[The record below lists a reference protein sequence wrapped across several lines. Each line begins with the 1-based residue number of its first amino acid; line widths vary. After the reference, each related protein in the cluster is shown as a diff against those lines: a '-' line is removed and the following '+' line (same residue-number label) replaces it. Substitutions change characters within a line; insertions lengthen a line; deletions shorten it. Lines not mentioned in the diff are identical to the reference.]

1 MSKTRRILVL
11 IALTLLFGLGIYC
24 GVQVSHWF
32 GRGPRVRYDTVALL
46 KQVQPL
52 SDLVTVKYIIEKAEI
67 WNDPPQNLLGQ
78 MFAGDNH
85 ILILAHGVVKAGIDL
100 SKLKPEDF
108 EIDGRNLLLKLP
120 PAQVT
125 DAYLDDGQTQ
135 VIERTT
141 GFLRAFD
148 KDLEQNIRQMA
159 VEDIRLAALRGGIRQ
174 EAEERARDVLTNLF
188 RGLGFE
194 RVRFKTV

>member
-1 MSKTRRILVL
+1 MTKFRRILVL
-11 IALTLLFGLGIYC
+11 LGLTCLFVIGIYC
-24 GVQVSHWF
+24 GIQVSRWF
-32 GRGPRVRYDTVALL
+32 GLGQRVRYNTVALL

-52 SDLVTVKYIIEKAEI
+52 SDLVTVKYIIEKAEV
-67 WNDPPQNLLGQ
+67 WNDPPQNLIGQ

-85 ILILAHGVVKAGIDL
+85 ILILAHGVVKAGVDL
-100 SKLKPEDF
+100 SKLKPEDL
-108 EIDGRNLLLKLP
+108 EIDGKNLLVKLP

-125 DAYLDDGQTQ
+125 DAYLDDGQTK

-141 GFLRAFD
+141 GFLRSFD

-174 EAEERARDVLTNLF
+174 EAEERARAVLTNLF
-188 RGLGFE
+188 RELGFD
-194 RVRFKTV
+194 RVRFKTI